1 MATGNFYGK
10 SPLLNANEIFTT
22 CYNMIISQ
30 RVYSDNIKGTYG
42 DLVDKFRVDGSLYG
56 DTKLYYATDVL
67 ESTDFLNDSEAGNLL
82 ALNRPDDPKVQYV
95 TIDQFRKVWVTIDN
109 YLSKRFWAN
118 EGSFSEFNSVTIGW
132 LAETKRVYES
142 RLINTFVGTAVSA
155 ATKGTITVNLDSAS
169 NGDPLYGLT
178 GEEYNRVEAGLIAQ
192 DIAGLLVDLK
202 DTTTDF
208 NDYGFLRSYSADDL
222 LFVWN
227 SKWVNKIKK
236 LDLPTMFHKDGLM
249 DKMDE
254 YILPARYFG
263 HLVGASDKGSGKV
276 IDASGVYDNTKGTL
290 RSLVEKTYTVSSV
303 DYHVFPGDALINGAT
318 VKASGNFEEAEVY
331 VEDASIIC
339 KAIHRD
345 AIPFMGAFTTNT
357 VFWNPRSLTEN
368 HYLIWGYS
376 KPCYLYNRPFLT
388 IKKK

>member
-10 SPLLNANEIFTT
+10 SPSLNANEIFSTI
-22 CYNMIISQ
+22 YNMIINQ

-42 DLVDKFRVDGSLYG
+42 DLVDKFRTDGSMYG
-56 DTKLYYATDVL
+56 DTRLWYATNVL
-67 ESTDFLNDSEAGNLL
+67 ESTEWTNDSEAANLL

-95 TIDQFRKVWVTIDN
+95 TIDQFRKIWITIDN
-109 YLSKRFWAN
+109 YLTKRAWSN
-118 EGSFSEFNSVTIGW
+118 EGAFSEFNAVTIGW

-155 ATKGTITVNLDSAS
+155 ATKGTISINLDSAS
-169 NGDPLYGLT
+169 SGDPLYGLT

-345 AIPFMGAFTTNT
+345 AVPFMGAFTSNS

-368 HYLIWGYS
+368 HYLVWGYS

>member
-10 SPLLNANEIFTT
+10 SPLLNANEIFSTI
-22 CYNMIISQ
+22 YNMIINQ

-42 DLVDKFRVDGSLYG
+42 DLVDKFRTDGSMYG
-56 DTKLYYATDVL
+56 DTRLWYATDVL
-67 ESTDFLNDSEAGNLL
+67 ESTEWTNDSEAANLL

-95 TIDQFRKVWVTIDN
+95 TIDQYRKIWITIDN
-109 YLSKRFWAN
+109 FLTKRAWSN
-118 EGSFSEFNSVTIGW
+118 EGAFSEFNTVTIGW

-155 ATKGTITVNLDSAS
+155 ATKGTISINLDNAS
-169 NGDPLYGLT
+169 SGDPLYGLT

-263 HLVGASDKGSGKV
+263 HLVSASDKGSGKV

-345 AIPFMGAFTTNT
+345 AVPFMGAFTSNS

-368 HYLIWGYS
+368 HYLVWGYS

>member
-10 SPLLNANEIFTT
+10 SPLLNANEIFSTI
-22 CYNMIISQ
+22 YNMIINQ

-42 DLVDKFRVDGSLYG
+42 DLVDKFRTDGSMYG
-56 DTKLYYATDVL
+56 DTRLWYATDVL
-67 ESTDFLNDSEAGNLL
+67 ESTEWKNDSEAANLL

-95 TIDQFRKVWVTIDN
+95 TIDQFRKIWITIDN
-109 YLSKRFWAN
+109 YLTKRAWSN
-118 EGSFSEFNSVTIGW
+118 EGAFSEFNAVTIGW

-155 ATKGTITVNLDSAS
+155 ATKGTISVNLDSAS
-169 NGDPLYGLT
+169 SGDPLYGLT

-263 HLVGASDKGSGKV
+263 HLVGSSDKGSGKV

-339 KAIHRD
+339 KAIHRE
-345 AIPFMGAFTTNT
+345 AVPFMGAFTSNS

-368 HYLIWGYS
+368 HYLVWGYS

>member
-10 SPLLNANEIFTT
+10 SPLLNANEIFSTI
-22 CYNMIISQ
+22 YNMIINQ

-42 DLVDKFRVDGSLYG
+42 DLVDKFRTDGSMYG
-56 DTKLYYATDVL
+56 DTRLWYATDVL
-67 ESTDFLNDSEAGNLL
+67 ESTEWTNDSEAANLL

-95 TIDQFRKVWVTIDN
+95 TIDQFRKIWITIDN
-109 YLSKRFWAN
+109 YLTKRAWSN
-118 EGSFSEFNSVTIGW
+118 EGAFSEFNTVTIGW

-155 ATKGTITVNLDSAS
+155 ATKGTISINLDSAS
-169 NGDPLYGLT
+169 PGDPLYGLA

-263 HLVGASDKGSGKV
+263 HLVGSSDKGSGKV

-345 AIPFMGAFTTNT
+345 AVPFMGAFTSNS

-368 HYLIWGYS
+368 HYLVWGYS

>member
-10 SPLLNANEIFTT
+10 SPLLNANEIFSTI
-22 CYNMIISQ
+22 YNMIINQ

-42 DLVDKFRVDGSLYG
+42 DLVDKFRTDGSMYG
-56 DTKLYYATDVL
+56 DTRLWYATDVL
-67 ESTDFLNDSEAGNLL
+67 ESTEWTNDSEAANLL

-95 TIDQFRKVWVTIDN
+95 TIDQFRKIWITIDN
-109 YLSKRFWAN
+109 YLTKRAWSN
-118 EGSFSEFNSVTIGW
+118 EGAFSEFNAVTIGW

-155 ATKGTITVNLDSAS
+155 ATKGTISINLDSAS
-169 NGDPLYGLT
+169 SGDPLYGLT

-345 AIPFMGAFTTNT
+345 AVPFMGAFTSNS

-368 HYLIWGYS
+368 HYLVWGYS

>member
-10 SPLLNANEIFTT
+10 SPLLNANEIFSTI
-22 CYNMIISQ
+22 YNMIINQ

-42 DLVDKFRVDGSLYG
+42 DLVDKFRTDGSMYG
-56 DTKLYYATDVL
+56 DTRLWYATDVL
-67 ESTDFLNDSEAGNLL
+67 ESTEWTNDSEAANLL
-82 ALNRPDDPKVQYV
+82 AINRPDDPKVQYV
-95 TIDQFRKVWVTIDN
+95 TIDQFRKIWITIDN
-109 YLSKRFWAN
+109 FLTKRSWSN
-118 EGSFSEFNSVTIGW
+118 EGAFSEFNAVTIGW

-155 ATKGTITVNLDSAS
+155 ATKGTISINLDSAAS
-169 NGDPLYGLT
+169 GDPLYGLT

-345 AIPFMGAFTTNT
+345 AVPFMGAFTSNS

-368 HYLIWGYS
+368 HYLVWGYS

>member
-1 MATGNFYGK
+1 MATGNFYSK
-10 SPLLNANEIFTT
+10 SPLLNANEIFSTI
-22 CYNMIISQ
+22 YNMIINQ

-42 DLVDKFRVDGSLYG
+42 DLVDKFRTDGSMYG
-56 DTKLYYATDVL
+56 DTRLWYATDVL
-67 ESTDFLNDSEAGNLL
+67 ESTEWTNDSEAANLL

-95 TIDQFRKVWVTIDN
+95 TIDQFRKIWITIDN
-109 YLSKRFWAN
+109 YLTKRAWSN
-118 EGSFSEFNSVTIGW
+118 EGAFSEFNAVTIGW

-155 ATKGTITVNLDSAS
+155 ATKGTISINLDSAS
-169 NGDPLYGLT
+169 SGDPLYGLT

-263 HLVGASDKGSGKV
+263 HLVGSSDKGSGKV

-345 AIPFMGAFTTNT
+345 AVPFMGAFTSNS

-368 HYLIWGYS
+368 HYLVWGYS